1 MPPRLFLTLCLGIP
15 EKWYIEETDAKKARY
30 VLLHGSAGKNGSF
43 LVFKNSNDMYALLVY
58 HNESIFKLGINE
70 SIDENEKKYYT
81 IGKDWTKHK
90 TVTELIKYHRGITG
104 KPIKLPDES
113 DTKLLK
119 DELKTV
125 VFPPDELFHKPWH
138 FVATPK
144 DAKARMANAKKKEDG
159 TFLVYKSVRSDFSH
173 EESDS
178 YVLLVYYQG
187 EIKKMEIIRKRK
199 TDGGEKFVYV
209 LGKDGKNAKPHETV
223 RLLVKYHRGSAGKH
237 IELGDGNKVILFDYL
252 KWEE

>member
-1 MPPRLFLTLCLGIP
+1 M
-15 EKWYIEETDAKKARY
+15 
-30 VLLHGSAGKNGSF
+30 LLHGSAGKNGSF

-58 HNESIFKLGINE
+58 HNESIFKLEINE

-90 TVTELIKYHRGITG
+90 TVTELIKHHRGITG
-104 KPIKLPDES
+104 KRIKLPDES

-144 DAKARMANAKKKEDG
+144 DAIARMANAKKKEDG

-223 RLLVKYHRGSAGKH
+223 RLLIKYHRGSAGKH